1 MKAIEQI
8 IMLATEQ
15 IGIHEDMAGHVKY
28 SDEYGAPCRPWCMM
42 FLWWLYRHCDMSEIF
57 YDGKKIA
64 SCGGFL
70 TWAQANGLVVD
81 KPERGDIAIISF
93 GKDKNGNR
101 ITSHCALITGVKGLN
116 VETIE
121 GNTCEVGDPAN
132 GGHVMARTRSKKL
145 CMAYIRLR
153 YPADDIGDFIYT
165 VQKGDSL
172 WSLAKRFY
180 GSGQKYPIIK
190 EYNKLKSDTIRVGQV
205 LKIPA
210 IGGK

>member
-1 MKAIEQI
+1 MDAIERVAK
-8 IMLATEQ
+8 LASEQ
-15 IGIHEDMAGHVKY
+15 IGIKEDCAGHVKY

-42 FLWWLYRHCDMSEIF
+42 FLWWLYRHTDLSDIF

-70 TWAQANGLVVD
+70 TWAEANGLVVD

-93 GKDKNGNR
+93 GKDKNGKR
-101 ITSHCALITGVKGLN
+101 ITSHCGWITGVKGLN

-153 YPADDIGDFIYT
+153 YPEEGKSDFVYT

-180 GSGQKYPIIK
+180 GSGSMYPVIK
-190 EYNKLKSDTIRVGQV
+190 EYNNLKSDTIRVGQN
-205 LKIPA
+205 LKIPT
-210 IGGK
+210 IGR